1 MSLLLAVRM
10 LRPDASQEQVDFFL
24 GPIIEQAQPCLDNYS
39 EDAQNQALA
48 YLFAHMTQG
57 TSGGQITSERTRT
70 GAQRSYKE
78 MTGTGL
84 GSTTYGQYLLN
95 MSGAAECLRAVI
107 DGNKRFAVSVNPK
120 RRCL

>member
-1 MSLLLAVRM
+1 MSLLLAVQI
-10 LRPDASQEQVDFFL
+10 LVPTATQDQVDFFL

-70 GAQRSYKE
+70 GAQRSYAQL
-78 MTGTGL
+78 TGTGL
-84 GSTTYGQYLLN
+84 NSTQYGQYLLN
-95 MSGAAECLRAVI
+95 MSGAAECLRAVV
-107 DGNKRFAVSVNPK
+107 DSGKRFAVSVNTK
-120 RRCL
+120 RRYL

>member
-1 MSLLLAVRM
+1 MNLLLAVRM
-10 LRPDASQEQVDFFL
+10 LRPDASQEQVDFYL
-24 GPIIEQAQPCLDNYS
+24 NPIIEQAQPCLDNYS
-39 EDAQNQALA
+39 EEAQNQALA

-95 MSGAAECLRAVI
+95 MSGAAECLRAVV
-107 DGNKRFAVSVNPK
+107 DSGKRFAVSVNPK

>member
-10 LRPDASQEQVDFFL
+10 LRPDATQEQVDFFL
-24 GPIIEQAQPCLDNYS
+24 GPIIEQAKPCLDNYS
-39 EDAQNQALA
+39 EEAQNQALA

-70 GAQRSYKE
+70 GAQRSYAQL
-78 MTGTGL
+78 TGTGL
-84 GSTTYGQYLLN
+84 NSTQYGQYLLN

-107 DGNKRFAVSVNPK
+107 DSGKRFAVSVNPK
-120 RRCL
+120 RCR